1 VELDLQYFLRF
12 SLSVQ
17 VLDRIFLLL
26 LVDIYGTGS
35 SADMRFRD

>member
-1 VELDLQYFLRF
+1 MQYFLRL

-26 LVDIYGTGS
+26 LVDICGTGS